1 MLLIAVSEIMVIY
14 FCDFLEWLNSYIK
27 LLMHLSYFCDF
38 SMVGVPGLSHIC
50 YNGYKEIE
58 LPTDLNIVTKHS
70 DTVAL
75 DSMVKFEF

>member
-1 MLLIAVSEIMVIY
+1 M
-14 FCDFLEWLNSYIK
+14 
-27 LLMHLSYFCDF
+27 SYFCVF
-38 SMVGVPGLSHIC
+38 SMVGVPELPHIC

-58 LPTDLNIVTKHS
+58 LPTDLNIVTKHL